1 MTFFQIHLK
10 ASEIKETFPVQTL
23 DNYVKQTL
31 ATNQVPCLIYG
42 RWTSNLCIWTKTPP
56 GLDIVLYK
64 GHIIKTGSATQ
75 ATLFG
80 YFENCIQ
87 KVGR

>member
-1 MTFFQIHLK
+1 M
-10 ASEIKETFPVQTL
+10 EGEPV
-23 DNYVKQTL
+23 
-31 ATNQVPCLIYG
+31 
-42 RWTSNLCIWTKTPP
+42 TKTPP

>member
-1 MTFFQIHLK
+1 MEGEPVTYAFEPKHL
-10 ASEIKETFPVQTL
+10 Q
-23 DNYVKQTL
+23 N
-31 ATNQVPCLIYG
+31 LI
-42 RWTSNLCIWTKTPP
+42 RFI

-64 GHIIKTGSATQ
+64 GHIIRIGSATQ

>member
-1 MTFFQIHLK
+1 MEGEPVTYAFEPNHL
-10 ASEIKETFPVQTL
+10 Q
-23 DNYVKQTL
+23 N
-31 ATNQVPCLIYG
+31 LI
-42 RWTSNLCIWTKTPP
+42 RVI

-64 GHIIKTGSATQ
+64 GHIIRTGSATQ

>member
-1 MTFFQIHLK
+1 MEGEPVTYAFEPNHL
-10 ASEIKETFPVQTL
+10 Q
-23 DNYVKQTL
+23 N
-31 ATNQVPCLIYG
+31 LI
-42 RWTSNLCIWTKTPP
+42 RVI

-64 GHIIKTGSATQ
+64 GHIIRIGSATQ